1 MCGIYYS
8 LNILIIFL
16 VKEIIREVLKRFFII
31 KEVREDKLSLW
42 KLEILKENLYEIILL
57 VIIVEY
63 LL

>member
-8 LNILIIFL
+8 LNIFIIFL